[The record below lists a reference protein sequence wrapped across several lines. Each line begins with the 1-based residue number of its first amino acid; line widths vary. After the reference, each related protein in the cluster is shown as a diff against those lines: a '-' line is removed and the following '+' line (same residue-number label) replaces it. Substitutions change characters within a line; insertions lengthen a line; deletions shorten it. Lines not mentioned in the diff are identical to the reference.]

1 MALDG
6 TENSRAI
13 LDEGPVRRFPA
24 MDWVAEKVM
33 AGVLRYQAL
42 SIQPREKLA
51 VFMTADLYRALAAEH
66 QILTYAGN
74 MPDTFLGLPIR
85 IVLRQPGS
93 LACWVGELV
102 FEEELEENDGHKASD
117 VRGQQTT

>member
-6 TENSRAI
+6 TKNDRAI

-24 MDWVAEKVM
+24 MDWIADRVI
-33 AGVLRYQAL
+33 AGVLTHQAFGG
-42 SIQPREKLA
+42 PRREKLA

-102 FEEELEENDGHKASD
+102 FEEKLEDAQDDH
-117 VRGQQTT
+117 